1 MLLEIIKVIKKVV
14 WVGIVVALFKI
25 YENKGFVNPVT
36 MSVLLIIFGLW
47 LIFKLELNE
56 EVEVEI
62 EERENQFQDAPPTP
76 TFATIP
82 TSNLGSTNT
91 TKQSTLCQQ
100 SNPSPEIPVK
110 RLRRTMTKLRRLIRS
125 RSRSTASKE

>member
-47 LIFKLELNE
+47 IIFKLELNE
-56 EVEVEI
+56 EVEVEL
-62 EERENQFQDAPPTP
+62 E
-76 TFATIP
+76 
-82 TSNLGSTNT
+82 
-91 TKQSTLCQQ
+91 
-100 SNPSPEIPVK
+100 PEI
-110 RLRRTMTKLRRLIRS
+110 LL
-125 RSRSTASKE
+125 AEW

>member
-36 MSVLLIIFGLW
+36 MSVLLIIFGVW

-56 EVEVEI
+56 EVEI

-76 TFATIP
+76 TFTTIP
-82 TSNLGSTNT
+82 AKKFRIYCNNI
-91 TKQSTLCQQ
+91 
-100 SNPSPEIPVK
+100 EINNK
-110 RLRRTMTKLRRLIRS
+110 IILINN
-125 RSRSTASKE
+125 K

>member
-1 MLLEIIKVIKKVV
+1 MLLEIIKVIKKVI

-25 YENKGFVNPVT
+25 YENKGFINPVT

-56 EVEVEI
+56 EVEI
-62 EERENQFQDAPPTP
+62 EERQNQFQDAPPTP
-76 TFATIP
+76 TFGTIP
-82 TSNLGSTNT
+82 INNLGSTNT
-91 TKQSTLCQQ
+91 SQQQSISKQSDQ
-100 SNPSPEIPVK
+100 SPEIPVK